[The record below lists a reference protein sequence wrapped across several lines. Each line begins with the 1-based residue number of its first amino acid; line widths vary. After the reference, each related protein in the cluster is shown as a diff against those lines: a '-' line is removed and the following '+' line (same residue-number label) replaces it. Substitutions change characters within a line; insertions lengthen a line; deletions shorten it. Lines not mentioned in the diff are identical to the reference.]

1 MKTTGLYHVQ
11 IDVSD
16 LERSLAFYTDL
27 LGMEEAFRAGG
38 NLVFLKTPGSN
49 DLLTLH
55 PVDGAVD
62 PAAGGLQ
69 HIGFSISPE
78 DHEAAVAEAKAFGA
92 EVVDISEP
100 GRDRRPYVYI
110 KDPDGYVIELS

>member
-1 MKTTGLYHVQ
+1 MMSKALVGGTGAG
-11 IDVSD
+11 VSVYI
-16 LERSLAFYTDL
+16 RPTIF
-27 LGMEEAFRAGG
+27 G

-62 PAAGGLQ
+62 PEAGGLQ

>member
-16 LERSLAFYTDL
+16 MERSLAFYTGL

-38 NLVFLKTPGSN
+38 NLVFLRTPGSN

-55 PVDGAVD
+55 PVDGAID
-62 PAAGGLQ
+62 QEAGGLQ

-100 GRDRRPYVYI
+100 ARDRRPYVYI